1 MAMDRQRV
9 LRDAHWTM
17 TRRTVVAGVAATVL
31 RSSNALAAATNK
43 RPLIGGLYGA
53 TEVAASEFI
62 AIFLGGLRDLGYIEG
77 RDFDMV
83 NRFANGQFDRLPAL
97 AKELVELNPD
107 VIVTPTGEAASFA
120 LRSASRTVPIVS
132 PTLSDPVRSGLVA
145 SFARPGGNVT
155 GIATLVEH
163 LAQKQIEL
171 ALQVLPGVKK
181 IGALLNLDAG
191 ETTSIQQAE
200 MEAATSEFG
209 VTVMPAGVRVP
220 DDLQTAFRAL
230 AEGNVGVIVVANDGM
245 FFTQRQRINALAA
258 AARLPCIYAAR
269 EFVTDG
275 GLISY
280 GTNIRENFRRS
291 AVLVVKILK
300 GTSPADIPVEFPTKI
315 ELVINLKTAKALG
328 ITISPALLVRADE
341 VIE

>member
-1 MAMDRQRV
+1 
-9 LRDAHWTM
+9 
-17 TRRTVVAGVAATVL
+17 
-31 RSSNALAAATNK
+31 
-43 RPLIGGLYGA
+43 
-53 TEVAASEFI
+53 
-62 AIFLGGLRDLGYIEG
+62 
-77 RDFDMV
+77 
-83 NRFANGQFDRLPAL
+83 
-97 AKELVELNPD
+97 
-107 VIVTPTGEAASFA
+107 
-120 LRSASRTVPIVS
+120 
-132 PTLSDPVRSGLVA
+132 
-145 SFARPGGNVT
+145 VT